1 MNVPT
6 LQKIDRWFGVPLC
19 FALTIVRKI
28 CTRSLP
34 PGPTKVR
41 SILFVKLAEQG
52 STVLAYSALQRAVQ
66 MVGKKN
72 VYFICFEENRFILD
86 LLEVIPRENVI
97 TICAKSMPKLMSSTL
112 AAMRR
117 MWKLKLD
124 GAIDM
129 EFFAR
134 GSAAITFLSG
144 AKARVGFHSSYG
156 AGPYRGDLMTHR
168 LLYNPHLHT
177 TSMFQVL
184 VESFTVDPARLPM
197 LGFKPPSAENT
208 FPPFVAKPEEIA
220 AVKAMIPESTSEKP
234 LILLNPNASDLL
246 PLRQWPRQ
254 RYLDLARRLL
264 KHFPEAQIGF
274 TGAPNEAEPIAAL
287 VRELN
292 SERCVVF
299 AGKTTLRQ
307 LMVLYTLSE
316 ILVTNDSGPAHFASL
331 TPINVVTLFG
341 PETPHLFAA
350 RTPRNVALW
359 AGLSCSPCVNAYNN
373 RQSTCRNNL
382 CMQQISVDQVFDEV
396 CKIYEMRRA
405 QTGALRRLPSLVA
418 TAR

>member
-19 FALTIVRKI
+19 FGLTWVRRLLTRAPAL
-28 CTRSLP
+28 
-34 PGPTKVR
+34 GPATVR

-66 MVGKKN
+66 MVGKEN
-72 VYFICFEENRFILD
+72 VYYICFEENRFILD
-86 LLEVIPRENVI
+86 LLDVIPQENVI
-97 TICAKSMPKLMSSTL
+97 TISAKSMVTLTSSTL

-117 MWKLKLD
+117 MWNLKLD
-124 GAIDM
+124 AAIDM

-144 AKARVGFHSSYG
+144 AKSRVGFHSRYG

-184 VESFTVDPARLPM
+184 VECLKVDPAQLPT
-197 LGFKPPSAENT
+197 LGFQPPPSENC
-208 FPPFVAKPEEIA
+208 FPPFTARPEEIA
-220 AVKAMIPESTSEKP
+220 SVKAMIPQSTVEKP
-234 LILLNPNASDLL
+234 VILLNPNASDLL

-254 RYLDLARRLL
+254 RYLELARRLL
-264 KHFPEAQIGF
+264 ERFPEVQIGF
-274 TGAPNEAEPIAAL
+274 TGAPNEAEPISAL
-287 VRELN
+287 VREIG
-292 SERCVVF
+292 SPRCVVF
-299 AGKTTLRQ
+299 AGKTSLRQ
-307 LMVLYTLSE
+307 LMVLYTLCE

-331 TPINVVTLFG
+331 TGIHVVTLFG
-341 PETPHLFAA
+341 PETPHLFGAQ
-350 RTPRNVALW
+350 TPRNVALW

-373 RQSTCRNNL
+373 RQSTCRNNV
-382 CMQQISVDQVFDEV
+382 CMQQISVDQVFNEV
-396 CKIYEMRRA
+396 CRLYTERRA
-405 QTGALRRLPSLVA
+405 NQIR
-418 TAR
+418 ARQQAA

>member
-19 FALTIVRKI
+19 FGLTIIRKLF
-28 CTRSLP
+28 TRAPS
-34 PGPTKVR
+34 PGLATVR

-52 STVLAYSALQRAVQ
+52 STVLAYPALQRAVQ
-66 MVGKKN
+66 MVGKQN
-72 VYFICFEENRFILD
+72 VYYICFEENRFILD
-86 LLEVIPRENVI
+86 LLDVIPTENVI
-97 TICAKSMPKLMSSTL
+97 TICSKSMTQLSSSTL

-117 MWKLKLD
+117 MWNLKLD
-124 GAIDM
+124 AAIDM

-144 AKARVGFHSSYG
+144 ARSRVGFHSLYG

-184 VESFTVDPARLPM
+184 VECLKVDPAQLPT
-197 LGFKPPSAENT
+197 LGFKPPPAENC
-208 FPPFVAKPEEIA
+208 FPPFMARPDELA
-220 AVKAMIPESTSEKP
+220 AVKAMIPQNTAEKP
-234 LILLNPNASDLL
+234 VILLNPNASDLL
-246 PLRQWPRQ
+246 PLRQWPRE
-254 RYLDLARRLL
+254 RYAELARRLL
-264 KHFPEAQIGF
+264 EKFPEVQIGF
-274 TGAPNEAEPIAAL
+274 TGAPNEAEPIASL
-287 VRELN
+287 VREIG
-292 SERCVVF
+292 SSRCVVF
-299 AGKTTLRQ
+299 AGKTSLRQ

-331 TPINVVTLFG
+331 TGINVVTLFG
-341 PETPHLFAA
+341 PETPHLFGAQ
-350 RTPRNVALW
+350 TPRNIALW

-382 CMQQISVDQVFDEV
+382 CMQQISVDQVFNEV
-396 CKIYEMRRA
+396 CRVYAERRA
-405 QTGALRRLPSLVA
+405 NHTRGRQQAA
-418 TAR
+418 

>member
-19 FALTIVRKI
+19 FGLTIVRKLF
-28 CTRSLP
+28 TRTP
-34 PGPTKVR
+34 APGPATVR

-52 STVLAYSALQRAVQ
+52 STVLAYPALQRAAQ
-66 MVGKKN
+66 MVGKQN
-72 VYFICFEENRFILD
+72 VYYICFEENRFILD
-86 LLEVIPRENVI
+86 LLDVIPPENVI
-97 TICAKSMPKLMSSTL
+97 TICSKSMVKLSSSTL

-117 MWKLKLD
+117 MWNLKLD
-124 GAIDM
+124 AAIDM

-144 AKARVGFHSSYG
+144 ARSRVGFHSLYG

-184 VESFTVDPARLPM
+184 VECLKVDPAQLPT
-197 LGFKPPSAENT
+197 LGFKPPPAENC
-208 FPPFVAKPEEIA
+208 FPPFTARSDEVA
-220 AVKAMIPESTSEKP
+220 AVKAMIPQSTVEKP
-234 LILLNPNASDLL
+234 VILLNPNASDLL
-246 PLRQWPRQ
+246 PLRQWPRE
-254 RYLDLARRLL
+254 RYVQLARRLL
-264 KHFPEAQIGF
+264 EKFPEVQIGF
-274 TGAPNEAEPIAAL
+274 TGAPNEAEPIASL
-287 VRELN
+287 VREIG
-292 SERCVVF
+292 SSRCIVF
-299 AGKTTLRQ
+299 AGKTSLRQ

-331 TPINVVTLFG
+331 TGINVVTLFG

-350 RTPRNVALW
+350 QTPRNVALW

-373 RQSTCRNNL
+373 RQSSCRNNL
-382 CMQQISVDQVFDEV
+382 CMQQISVDQVFNEV
-396 CKIYEMRRA
+396 CRVYVERRA
-405 QTGALRRLPSLVA
+405 IHTR
-418 TAR
+418 ARQQAA

>member
-19 FALTIVRKI
+19 FALTLVRKLF
-28 CTRSLP
+28 TRAP
-34 PGPTKVR
+34 KPGVAEVK

-52 STVLAYSALQRAVQ
+52 STVLAYPALQRAVQ
-66 MVGKKN
+66 LAGKEN

-86 LLEVIPRENVI
+86 LLEVIPKENVI
-97 TICAKSMPKLMSSTL
+97 TICAKSMPQLMSTTL
-112 AAMRR
+112 SAMRK
-117 MWKLKLD
+117 MWGLKLD
-124 GAIDM
+124 AAIDM

-144 AKARVGFHSSYG
+144 AKSRVGFHSLYG

-184 VESFTVDPARLPM
+184 VESLRVDPAQLPT
-197 LGFKPPSAENT
+197 LGFKPPSAENC
-208 FPPFVAKPEEIA
+208 FPPFTSRPDEVAT
-220 AVKAMIPESTSEKP
+220 VKAMMPQGKP
-234 LILLNPNASDLL
+234 VILLNPNASDLL

-254 RYLDLARRLL
+254 RYVELGKRLL
-264 KHFPEAQIGF
+264 EKYPEVQIGF
-274 TGAPNEAEPIAAL
+274 TGAPNEADPIAAL
-287 VRELN
+287 VRDIGT
-292 SERCVVF
+292 ERCTVF

-307 LMVLYTLSE
+307 LMVLYTLCE
-316 ILVTNDSGPAHFASL
+316 VLVTNDSGPAHFASL
-331 TPINVVTLFG
+331 TGINVVTLFG

-350 RTPRNVALW
+350 QTPRNVALW

-382 CMQQISVDQVFDEV
+382 CMQQISVDQVFAEV
-396 CKIYEMRRA
+396 CRVYEKRRSGVR
-405 QTGALRRLPSLVA
+405 T
-418 TAR
+418 T